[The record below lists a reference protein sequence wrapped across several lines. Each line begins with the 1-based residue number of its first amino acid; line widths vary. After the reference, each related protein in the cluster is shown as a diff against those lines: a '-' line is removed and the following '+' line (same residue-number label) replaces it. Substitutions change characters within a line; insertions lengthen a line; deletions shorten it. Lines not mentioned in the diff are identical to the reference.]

1 MKKKSI
7 TDRLLGQLPEIKLP
21 TLSRDAEIPV
31 YLIHNSIDPD
41 DYFFIIDFEEFVE
54 RSTQGLFVRPKL
66 IIWAG
71 RDDFSRM
78 EFASHFRE
86 VFAAEFDRMR
96 MELMQK
102 ENGNRGL
109 GWLNW
114 ADALTL
120 DPVYLG
126 KVLANF
132 VMALGL
138 SGGKTALS
146 SIPVPKW
153 VKGKS
158 KALQIEEDIE
168 ETKMA
173 VETALRNIEVVLHKE
188 LYEHAYRRERLG
200 KVSGIDLSA
209 WPLPRHVRDHLLDG
223 KSGSWW

>member
-1 MKKKSI
+1 MTKKSI
-7 TDRLLGQLPEIKLP
+7 TDRLLGQLPEFKLP

-66 IIWAG
+66 KIWAG
-71 RDDFSRM
+71 RDDFNRK
-78 EFASHFRE
+78 EFASHFRK

-102 ENGNRGL
+102 ESGKRKL

-126 KVLANF
+126 KALAHFVL
-132 VMALGL
+132 ALGL
-138 SGGKTALS
+138 SGSKAALS
-146 SIPVPKW
+146 SIPLPKW
-153 VKGKS
+153 MKGKS
-158 KALQIEEDIE
+158 DALKTEEGIE
-168 ETKMA
+168 ETKTA

-188 LYEHAYRRERLG
+188 LYEHAYRGERLG
-200 KVSGIDLSA
+200 KVSGIDLNA
-209 WPLPRHVRDHLLDG
+209 WPLPGHVRDHLSDG